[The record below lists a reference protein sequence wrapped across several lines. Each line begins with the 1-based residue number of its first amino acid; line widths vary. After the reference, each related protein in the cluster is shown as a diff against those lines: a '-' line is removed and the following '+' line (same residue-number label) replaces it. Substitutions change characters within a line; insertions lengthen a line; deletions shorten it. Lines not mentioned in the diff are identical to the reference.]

1 MGKTLIEILK
11 QFENNKKKWKG
22 TWNENAVA
30 ECFKDCAEEI
40 LCNGYFEITW
50 TRRENG
56 KDITETRIIDIGC
69 IELYYHEEEGDIKDP
84 IMYHTNDRGSYSQ
97 FCEKEVRKN
106 GFPYYE
112 FGSFNLH
119 TSGVDV
125 TFENE
130 EEKYRASFLI
140 RAYRVLKDKT
150 ELNIGKK
157 YDGRSSYIF
166 DDMFPQGVLLGK
178 SEKFKIEWKSCEPK
192 GEIDECI
199 KRRNVL
205 EYKKENGKYIKKT
218 KNPGEVQYEKIEPEQ
233 KEDRNWGFKRK
244 GITIVNGK
252 I

>member
-1 MGKTLIEILK
+1 MGKTLIEILE
-11 QFENNKKKWKG
+11 QFENNKKNWEG

-30 ECFKDCAEEI
+30 ECFMDCAI
-40 LCNGYFEITW
+40 DLLCNGYFEVTW
-50 TRRENG
+50 TRSENE
-56 KDITETRIIDIGC
+56 KIITEKRIIDIGC
-69 IELYYHEEEGDIKDP
+69 IELYYHEEESDIKDP

-97 FCEKEVRKN
+97 FCDV
-106 GFPYYE
+106 FPYYE

-130 EEKYRASFLI
+130 KEKYRASFLI

-150 ELNIGKK
+150 ELKNAKK

-166 DDMFPQGVLLGK
+166 DNMFPLGVCFE
-178 SEKFKIEWKSCEPK
+178 SQNFKIEWKYCF
-192 GEIDECI
+192 I
-199 KRRNVL
+199 KSEGIERCKRKNVP
-205 EYKKENGKYIKKT
+205 EYKDENGKYTIDPKRNRGGVKYIRT
-218 KNPGEVQYEKIEPEQ
+218 KP
-233 KEDRNWGFKRK
+233 KEDRNWGYKLK

>member
-1 MGKTLIEILK
+1 MKDLIEILK
-11 QFENNKKKWKG
+11 EFDDKKRNWSGIWDEK
-22 TWNENAVA
+22 AVA
-30 ECFKDCAEEI
+30 DCFYDCAKQI
-40 LCNGYFEITW
+40 LCNGYFEVTW
-50 TRRENG
+50 TQCKNE
-56 KDITETRIIDIGC
+56 KIITEKRIIAIGS

-97 FCEKEVRKN
+97 FCDE
-106 GFPYYE
+106 FPYYE

-140 RAYRVLKDKT
+140 RAYRVLKKEA
-150 ELNIGKK
+150 ELGKCKK

-178 SEKFKIEWKSCEPK
+178 SEKFKIEWKPCAPK
-192 GEIDECI
+192 GEIDDIC
-199 KRRNVL
+199 KRRNVP
-205 EYKKENGKYIKKT
+205 EYKDENGKYTIDPNKKR
-218 KNPGEVQYEKIEPEQ
+218 GEVKYIRTKP
-233 KEDRNWGFKRK
+233 KEDRNWGFKLK